1 MAVMSGIVLFTV
13 IWSMVFM
20 ILLPVR
26 VQTQGDL
33 GQIVEGTHAGAPE
46 HHHLKKKALWTT
58 AVSIVLWAIIA
69 GIILSGWFTVADVEA
84 TCALVKELGGTV
96 TNPPALSSDKRVC
109 VAYGHDVDG
118 VLIELVEE
126 LS

>member
-33 GQIVEGTHAGAPE
+33 GQIVEGNLLTP
-46 HHHLKKKALWTT
+46 K
-58 AVSIVLWAIIA
+58 
-69 GIILSGWFTVADVEA
+69 
-84 TCALVKELGGTV
+84 LVGNSVGLHPV
-96 TNPPALSSDKRVC
+96 WLLLALSVFGTLFGFVGLL
-109 VAYGHDVDG
+109 VAVPVAAAIGVIARFATARYRESVLYMGREPETTVDED
-118 VLIELVEE
+118 IR
-126 LS
+126 

>member
-69 GIILSGWFTVADVEA
+69 GIILSADVERLLHGA
-84 TCALVKELGGTV
+84 PTPIGGT
-96 TNPPALSSDKRVC
+96 S
-109 VAYGHDVDG
+109 G
-118 VLIELVEE
+118 
-126 LS
+126 

>member
-46 HHHLKKKALWTT
+46 HHYLKKKALWTT
-58 AVSIVLWAIIA
+58 GISESPDSA
-69 GIILSGWFTVADVEA
+69 GAPTRESPSTLRRRIS
-84 TCALVKELGGTV
+84 
-96 TNPPALSSDKRVC
+96 
-109 VAYGHDVDG
+109 
-118 VLIELVEE
+118 
-126 LS
+126 